1 MRAKEKEGEAR
12 RGTPLEAPLCP
23 GQARGLSSCS
33 AKPGACLEL
42 SRGTQLCRRAGSRVA
57 VSLWLSCRVLLH
69 AVCYWLRG
77 KKRKALFW
85 ERGSIFFVCDLIFL
99 FLLNHGLFLFG
110 NPENSVVDRIH
121 TK

>member
-23 GQARGLSSCS
+23 GQVRGLSSCS

-57 VSLWLSCRVLLH
+57 VSLWLSCSECSCMQCVIGF
-69 AVCYWLRG
+69 VG
-77 KKRKALFW
+77 RKEKL
-85 ERGSIFFVCDLIFL
+85 S
-99 FLLNHGLFLFG
+99 FG
-110 NPENSVVDRIH
+110 REVASSLSVI
-121 TK
+121 